1 MRESSRN
8 LVRLDMARC
17 ALCRYVTPGGF
28 RESALV
34 AGLSQDALNSMES
47 KVRARMR
54 LYRPGGQM
62 ACELAKNPTV
72 LIVNDSV
79 FAHGGVLA
87 QHGEL
92 AHGLHYASS
101 SHKHCCCHPYL
112 PMAHCSCDLLS
123 ERRTCSSSHMLLTV
137 ALIPAFVG
145 AFGGM
150 PKGKTMF
157 DLTVHLCIEELSL
170 SRCDSPQ
177 SQKCWQHLKHEAT
190 KRVTRMG
197 SV

>member
-1 MRESSRN
+1 MLEYASTCHTHCLGKPKMSGH
-8 LVRLDMARC
+8 LLITGRLYS
-17 ALCRYVTPGGF
+17 CRYVTPGGF

-34 AGLSQDALNSMES
+34 AGLSQDALDSMES

-92 AHGLHYASS
+92 AHSLQDA
-101 SHKHCCCHPYL
+101 
-112 PMAHCSCDLLS
+112 
-123 ERRTCSSSHMLLTV
+123 V
-137 ALIPAFVG
+137 
-145 AFGGM
+145 M
-150 PKGKTMF
+150 PEQ
-157 DLTVHLCIEELSL
+157 V
-170 SRCDSPQ
+170 
-177 SQKCWQHLKHEAT
+177 
-190 KRVTRMG
+190 
-197 SV
+197 